1 MKKILAL
8 ILALVMALSLVAC
21 GKEKDPT
28 EDWGPEP
35 EGTIE
40 VTIWT
45 FFGETVKN
53 QYQEIIDAF
62 NASQTKYRVTCEA
75 QGSQAEMNAKIASTD
90 QSELPAMF
98 HGAVENVAMYANE
111 DYCVPLQEFIDL
123 EKKGTWKELD
133 DTWKAIR
140 TAYQDKDGKQI
151 GYPQGYSYP
160 GIYYNKDM
168 FTKAGIDATK
178 DLKSFEDLYTIS
190 KKLVNGGYTTCG
202 IGFHPDGFYF
212 NAALG
217 REGIMYYDN
226 DNGYK
231 GTIEHCLYTSD
242 STVNNAVKTMLG
254 VYQKL
259 HAENLCIAYG
269 SNYQKEII
277 PQLADG
283 SCAMLMGVVSM
294 TGKVLTAVGDNFE
307 VGIIPMLSATDA
319 GKRTGEPN
327 GGTGGFICNN
337 GNKWA
342 QKGAYEFIK
351 FASSADEAGYFA
363 SVTGYL
369 ATNTDAYNSEV
380 YQDYVKNTF
389 PDIAVVYESLA
400 KADSSARSP
409 YIPISNEMEAA
420 NRAAI
425 QAAASNPDADLD
437 AIIQKDCDTI
447 QEAIE
452 LYNLSNPTSN

>member
-8 ILALVMALSLVAC
+8 VLALVMALSLVAC

-45 FFGETVKN
+45 YFGETMKN

-62 NASQTKYRVTCEA
+62 NASQTKYHVVCES
-75 QGSQAEMNAKIASTD
+75 QGSQAEMNAKISSTD

-111 DYCVPLQEFIDL
+111 DYCVPIQEFIDL

-133 DTWKAIR
+133 NTWEAIR
-140 TAYQDKDGKQI
+140 SAYQDKDGKQI

-160 GIYYNKDM
+160 VIYYNKDM
-168 FTKAGIDATK
+168 FAKAGIDVSK
-178 DLKSFEDLYTIS
+178 DLKSFEDLYTVS
-190 KKLVNGGYTTCG
+190 KKLVDGGYTTYG
-202 IGFHPDGFYF
+202 IGFHPDGYYF

-231 GTIEHCLYTSD
+231 GTIEKCLYTSD

-283 SCAMLMGVVSM
+283 SCAMMMGVVSM

>member
-1 MKKILAL
+1 MKKVLAL

-40 VTIWT
+40 VVIWT
-45 FFGETVKN
+45 YFGETMKN

-62 NASQTKYRVTCEA
+62 NDSQTKYHVVCES
-75 QGSQAEMNAKIASTD
+75 QGSQAEMNAKISSTE

-111 DYCVPLQEFIDL
+111 DYCVPIQEFIDL
-123 EKKGTWKELD
+123 EKKGTWSELD
-133 DTWKAIR
+133 NTWEAIR
-140 TAYQDKDGKQI
+140 SAYQDKDGKQI

-160 GIYYNKDM
+160 VIYYNKDM
-168 FTKAGIDATK
+168 FTKAGIDASTE
-178 DLKSFEDLYTIS
+178 LLSFEDLYTVS
-190 KKLVNGGYTTCG
+190 KKLVDGGYTTYG

-231 GTIEHCLYTSD
+231 GTIEKCLYTTD
-242 STVNNAVKTMLG
+242 STVNSAVKTMLG

-283 SCAMLMGVVSM
+283 SCAMMMAVVSV

-307 VGIIPMLSATDA
+307 VGIVPMISATSA
-319 GKRTGEPN
+319 GKRTGEPA
-327 GGTGGFICNN
+327 GGTGAFICNN

-351 FASSADEAGYFA
+351 FASTADQAAKFA
-363 SVTGYL
+363 TLTGYL
-369 ATNTDAYNSEV
+369 APNSDAYNSDT
-380 YQDYVKNTF
+380 YKDYLTNTF
-389 PDIAVVYESLA
+389 PAISAVYDSLN
-400 KADSSARSP
+400 KSDSSANNP
-409 YIPISNEMEAA
+409 YIPISNEMKAANKTAIQEAA
-420 NRAAI
+420 SDPN
-425 QAAASNPDADLD
+425 ADLD
-437 AIIQKDCDTI
+437 TIIQKANDTI
-447 QEAIE
+447 QEAID
-452 LYNLSNPTSN
+452 LYNLSNPASK

>member
-1 MKKILAL
+1 MKKVLAL

-45 FFGETVKN
+45 YFGETMKN

-62 NASQTKYRVTCEA
+62 NASQTKYHVVCES
-75 QGSQAEMNAKIASTD
+75 QGSQAEMNAKISSTE

-111 DYCVPLQEFIDL
+111 DYCVPIQEFIDM

-133 DTWKAIR
+133 NTWEAIR
-140 TAYQDKDGKQI
+140 SAYQDKDGKQI

-160 GIYYNKDM
+160 VIYYNKDM
-168 FTKAGIDATK
+168 FAKAGIDASK
-178 DLKSFEDLYTIS
+178 DLKSFEDLYTVS
-190 KKLVNGGYTTCG
+190 KKLVDGGYTTYG
-202 IGFHPDGFYF
+202 IGFHPDGYYF

-231 GTIEHCLYTSD
+231 GTIEKCLYTSD

-269 SNYQKEII
+269 SNYQK
-277 PQLADG
+277 
-283 SCAMLMGVVSM
+283 
-294 TGKVLTAVGDNFE
+294 
-307 VGIIPMLSATDA
+307 
-319 GKRTGEPN
+319 
-327 GGTGGFICNN
+327 
-337 GNKWA
+337 
-342 QKGAYEFIK
+342 
-351 FASSADEAGYFA
+351 
-363 SVTGYL
+363 
-369 ATNTDAYNSEV
+369 
-380 YQDYVKNTF
+380 
-389 PDIAVVYESLA
+389 
-400 KADSSARSP
+400 
-409 YIPISNEMEAA
+409 
-420 NRAAI
+420 
-425 QAAASNPDADLD
+425 
-437 AIIQKDCDTI
+437 
-447 QEAIE
+447 
-452 LYNLSNPTSN
+452 

>member
-45 FFGETVKN
+45 FFGETMKN

-111 DYCVPLQEFIDL
+111 DYCVPLQEFIDM

-133 DTWKAIR
+133 DTWDAIR

-190 KKLVNGGYTTCG
+190 KKLVDGGYTTYG
-202 IGFHPDGFYF
+202 VGFHPDGFYF

>member
-62 NASQTKYRVTCEA
+62 NASQTKYHVTCEA

-190 KKLVNGGYTTCG
+190 KKLVNGGYTTYG

-283 SCAMLMGVVSM
+283 SCAMMMGVVSM

-380 YQDYVKNTF
+380 DQDYVKNTF

>member
-190 KKLVNGGYTTCG
+190 KKLVNGGYTTYG

-369 ATNTDAYNSEV
+369 ATKTDAYNSEV

>member
-1 MKKILAL
+1 M
-8 ILALVMALSLVAC
+8 
-21 GKEKDPT
+21 
-28 EDWGPEP
+28 
-35 EGTIE
+35 
-40 VTIWT
+40 
-45 FFGETVKN
+45 KN

-62 NASQTKYRVTCEA
+62 NASQTKYHVTCEA

-111 DYCVPLQEFIDL
+111 DYCVPLQEFIDM

-133 DTWKAIR
+133 DTWDAIR

-190 KKLVNGGYTTCG
+190 KKLVDGGYTTYG

-283 SCAMLMGVVSM
+283 SCAMMMGVVSM
-294 TGKVLTAVGDNFE
+294 TSKVLTAVGDKFE
-307 VGIIPMLSATDA
+307 VGIVPMISATND
-319 GKRTGEPN
+319 GKRTGEPA
-327 GGTGGFICNN
+327 GGTGAFICNN

-351 FASSADEAGYFA
+351 FASTADQAAKFA
-363 SVTGYL
+363 TMTGYL
-369 ATNTDAYNSEV
+369 APNSDAYNSDT
-380 YQDYVKNTF
+380 YKDYLTNTF
-389 PDIAVVYESLA
+389 PAIAAVYDSLN
-400 KADSSARSP
+400 KSDSSANNP
-409 YIPISNEMEAA
+409 YIPISNEMKAANKTAIQEAA
-420 NRAAI
+420 SATN
-425 QAAASNPDADLD
+425 ADLD
-437 AIIQKDCDTI
+437 TIIQKANDTI

-452 LYNLSNPTSN
+452 LYNLSNPAQ